1 MDELLD
7 YFVELNILLDRTKED
22 INTIDVHWSSS
33 YLIQLLADLGGQ
45 GCATSCPPSQFII
58 CMREFYFILFFCVL
72 VCLKFFFLNPPY
84 IQYSP
89 RSTLPP
95 ICFIVDL
102 PLINNLYPNF
112 IVDLLLINNLY
123 GKFCVTNFLSRK
135 PVQFSSVTQ
144 RQLIYSLINKS
155 HYSLLFFFCSA
166 LTPSLGMCMVHDI

>member
-1 MDELLD
+1 MLQA
-7 YFVELNILLDRTKED
+7 VP
-22 INTIDVHWSSS
+22 
-33 YLIQLLADLGGQ
+33 LA
-45 GCATSCPPSQFII
+45 QFII
-58 CMREFYFILFFCVL
+58 CMREFYFIYFFCVL
-72 VCLKFFFLNPPY
+72 VRLKFFFLNPPY

-123 GKFCVTNFLSRK
+123 GKFCVTSFLSRK

-155 HYSLLFFFCSA
+155 NYSLLFFFCSA